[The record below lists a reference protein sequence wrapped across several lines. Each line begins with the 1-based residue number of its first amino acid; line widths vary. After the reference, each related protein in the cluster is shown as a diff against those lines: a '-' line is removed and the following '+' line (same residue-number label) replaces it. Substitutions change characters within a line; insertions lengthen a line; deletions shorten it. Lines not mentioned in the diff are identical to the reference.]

1 MLYLIEGKVIKKT
14 PSGAVIKAGN
24 LGFMVQLPQQLLSE
38 VKEGEEV
45 SVYTAVIFRND
56 SFEIYG
62 FKELFDRDLFDVL
75 RAIDS
80 VGSRLAF
87 RIVSTLGREGVLEAV
102 TKKNPVLLEKVEGI
116 GKKTALK
123 VLLELTN
130 RLDAR
135 MLKSFEAGS
144 EEIEV
149 AKQALEKLGLRG
161 DEIVRVFSEIDFG
174 KLKTADEIIKEA
186 LKKIGKGR

>member
-102 TKKNPVLLEKVEGI
+102 TKKNSVLLEKVEGI